1 MQLIAHADRFPRLQP
16 PTMSAPPDLTPT
28 VFVVD
33 DDEFVREA
41 LETLIQVA
49 GWRARTFASADSFL
63 ACPPVV
69 GPSCLVLDVNLPGL
83 SGLDLQTAIAA
94 ERGEMPIIFITG
106 HGDIPMSVR
115 AMKAGAAEFLTKPF
129 GEEVMLNAIDS
140 ALERSRAAIGDQAAM
155 QSLRDRYADLTPRER
170 QVMAGIVSGRMNK
183 QVGGDL
189 GITEITVKKHR
200 GRVMEKMRARSLAE
214 LVKMSASLG
223 RSALTES

>member
-1 MQLIAHADRFPRLQP
+1 MQSMLPGMPGTAPRP
-16 PTMSAPPDLTPT
+16 MPSMPEPTPT

-49 GWRARTFASADSFL
+49 GWRAYTFASADSFL
-63 ACPPVV
+63 ACPPAV

-83 SGLDLQTAIAA
+83 SGLDLQAA
-94 ERGEMPIIFITG
+94 VANERGDMPIIFITG
-106 HGDIPMSVR
+106 IGDIPMSVR

-129 GEEVMLNAIDS
+129 GEEVMLDAIGS
-140 ALERSRAAIGDQAAM
+140 ALERSRAAIGDQAEM
-155 QSLRDRYADLTPRER
+155 QSLRDRYAELTPRER
-170 QVMAGIVSGRMNK
+170 EVMAGVVSGRMNK

-223 RSALTES
+223 LSASAKS